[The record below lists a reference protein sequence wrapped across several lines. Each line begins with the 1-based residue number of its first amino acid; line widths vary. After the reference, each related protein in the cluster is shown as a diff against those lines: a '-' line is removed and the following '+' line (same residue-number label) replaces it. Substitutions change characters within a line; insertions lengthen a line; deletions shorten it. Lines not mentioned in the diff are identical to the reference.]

1 MDSESKYTIKNDSTL
16 IRKLIVLLQ
25 RLLYD
30 IWSSP
35 INLVLAI
42 LIICLLVKLF
52 LLKRKSSNNASRKQT
67 PVQLPKMSQCD
78 LTVSELRGYN
88 GIESNGRIL
97 TVVYGDI
104 FDVSQRSD
112 LYGIGGSYSLFAGR
126 DATRALSKMQL
137 DPSLF
142 SNEYD
147 DLSDI
152 TDKERATARSWH
164 EDFREKYDLVGHLL
178 KPGEKPC
185 VYPPDDTTVD
195 GAYNINDT
203 RNRLFD
209 EIDENERCDII
220 ISNIL
225 FDDLFASNDALCITH
240 LDSVSVQSS
249 KVAHKKTSSNSERQN
264 NRGLGSTNSSRNSKR
279 NRNNSLEEYP
289 LHLAC
294 QNGQI
299 EVVGK
304 LLQEF
309 SPVTLEH
316 DMNRWS
322 PIHHAAWHGHHRIV
336 ELLLRSKRFSVNAV
350 DNSHMSPLHL
360 AAVGGRAEVARILL
374 DCPDINVHAKNKD
387 GKTALDFCKQNPN
400 RDWQICTELI
410 EKFLQKPVEKIK
422 ICLADG
428 STIELDLVSGP
439 AETTVRQLHAQ
450 MMIRLRLP
458 DEVSHVFGIWICSKS
473 VRIQLN
479 PDHKPVQFLLNWKRY
494 ASELTTIPNE
504 SSLRNPSFSSSPT
517 LNTNSED
524 AQLWWSRDTLLK
536 IEFEQ
541 RLRIPHVIHL
551 LFLEAYQNYLLANYP
566 CTDEDAI
573 EFAVLMMGIN
583 EKQLD
588 DKLWEHFFHNDPNNL
603 TLLIPAEKL
612 KRAGVAYWRRT
623 ILKRYKEVFIDDQT
637 MQNRP
642 QLSLYLKMQFLNL
655 AQNLTSYGSSF
666 FTGEHEYHG
675 RRTSVFICVNDVGVH
690 LINRATKSQE
700 YSFSYQQMTFTI
712 ETEAQSTLEINVK
725 DNKNVDHTRLLNSTN
740 NKNFKNSIFPFSSS
754 NKQSNKI
761 DRPLTSSSTS
771 LSSTLT
777 NSLNNNNEFQQ
788 RNHNRHILYTKQNFL
803 IYHLMSNFAQEHGS
817 FI

>member
-1 MDSESKYTIKNDSTL
+1 MHKSETLPLSILDTKN
-16 IRKLIVLLQ
+16 
-25 RLLYD
+25 
-30 IWSSP
+30 
-35 INLVLAI
+35 
-42 LIICLLVKLF
+42 KLF
-52 LLKRKSSNNASRKQT
+52 
-67 PVQLPKMSQCD
+67 
-78 LTVSELRGYN
+78 
-88 GIESNGRIL
+88 
-97 TVVYGDI
+97 
-104 FDVSQRSD
+104 
-112 LYGIGGSYSLFAGR
+112 
-126 DATRALSKMQL
+126 
-137 DPSLF
+137 
-142 SNEYD
+142 
-147 DLSDI
+147 
-152 TDKERATARSWH
+152 DK
-164 EDFREKYDLVGHLL
+164 
-178 KPGEKPC
+178 
-185 VYPPDDTTVD
+185 
-195 GAYNINDT
+195 
-203 RNRLFD
+203 
-209 EIDENERCDII
+209 IDEHERCDII
-220 ISNIL
+220 ISNFL

-249 KVAHKKTSSNSERQN
+249 KVTHQRPSSNSGRQN
-264 NRGLGSTNSSRNSKR
+264 NRRLGSTNSSRNSKR
-279 NRNNSLEEYP
+279 YRNNSLEEYP

-299 EVVGK
+299 EVVGR

-322 PIHHAAWHGHHRIV
+322 PLHHAAWHGHHRIV

-360 AAVGGRAEVARILL
+360 AALGGQSEVVRILL

-387 GKTALDFCKQNPN
+387 GKTALDFCQQNPN
-400 RDWQICTELI
+400 RDWQLCTELI
-410 EKFLQKPVEKIK
+410 EKFLQKPLEKIK

-450 MMIRLRLP
+450 MMTRLRLP
-458 DEVSHVFGIWICSKS
+458 DEVSNVFGIWICSKS

-504 SSLRNPSFSSSPT
+504 SSLRNPSVSSSPT
-517 LNTNSED
+517 LNSNSEE

-551 LFLEAYQNYLLANYP
+551 LFLEAYQNYLLAFYP
-566 CTDEDAI
+566 CTDEDAV

-588 DKLWEHFFHNDPNNL
+588 DKLWEHFFHNDSNNL
-603 TLLIPAEKL
+603 SLLIPAEKL
-612 KRAGVAYWRRT
+612 KRAGVVYWRRT
-623 ILKRYKEVFIDDQT
+623 ILKRYKEVFMDDTT

-666 FTGEHEYHG
+666 FTGEHEYRG

-690 LINRATKSQE
+690 LINRITKLQE

-725 DNKNVDHTRLLNSTN
+725 DNKNVNRKRSSNSTN
-740 NKNFKNSIFPFSSS
+740 STHNKNFKNSIFSFSSLS

-761 DRPLTSSSTS
+761 DRPLTSSPAS

-788 RNHNRHILYTKQNFL
+788 RSYNRHILYTKQNFL